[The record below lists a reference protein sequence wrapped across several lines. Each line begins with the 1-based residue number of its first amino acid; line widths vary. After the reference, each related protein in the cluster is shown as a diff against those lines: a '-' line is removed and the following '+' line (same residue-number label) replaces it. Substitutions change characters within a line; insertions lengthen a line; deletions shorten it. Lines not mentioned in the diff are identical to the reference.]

1 MPNNIRLLA
10 AATPSKMVNA
20 AQRTGTRALTARWH
34 AWLTTVLALTTVV
47 ASVLSPVLVTVTH
60 AASGSDYM
68 DQATDPHGAIWLRG
82 TTDGSITGPI
92 DPGTNPAST
101 TFGHLWTTD
110 VPSGFCRVD
119 TVANPDGTFS
129 QQLARNV
136 TGGCITTGGKSSQP
150 TLDPRRNA
158 DGSFYVYSCDWAVF
172 SQGCFRMTY
181 NPGTQ
186 TMTNS
191 ELLAPGR
198 FPTQARG
205 IKPFTTALGSDGN
218 LYVTSDITP
227 YIYRFSVPNDPNT
240 GNQQV
245 TVVGTSNDNSRIRAT
260 TWACWDPLRG
270 GTTGLPTCAQAAAAG
285 NPVPDLVLDQ
295 KGKMSVLMDPVNCA
309 GVPIDIANGGTPTA
323 TPACLPV
330 DVNIRVLTPMG
341 AYTEGIWDQVF
352 TAPAPYNAALK
363 PSYTA
368 PAAGG
373 HLNPN
378 LIYVTDS
385 PGAVSQ
391 IIRYTINSD
400 TQDSFSNFGIFAD
413 GTTRQYSFG
422 FTPAESPDGAMYLG
436 DDPTAGANAFNGN
449 LWRIPPGA
457 PADALGQPGLPATP
471 PPPPSLKVGT
481 LYGSGPSLPNDGIWL
496 PLYSDAAGS
505 TVKLNPDGSPT
516 GHLWLADAAAGF
528 CRMDVNPTPGAGAP
542 PSAAGAP
549 FFLNNNTCDLSVKKP
564 GQSALDPKPQ
574 PDGTH
579 ILYITDAG
587 TQSTGLTRLTYDW
600 AGTVCRTAT
609 GALMGPESLCNP
621 IVVAPGQGLD
631 NQRADAVAIDPSVGA
646 NGAVYVGFRLRNL
659 SASTQIARIV
669 NPATPTERVEFVAN
683 SGGRQTPIFNL
694 AFVKNPGDPNQSD
707 LYIGNNSGLD
717 FIANPKA
724 CQPGACSTIN
734 LLNVRGPKGMATDGI
749 DRIYMAGPAIPAT
762 CPPSC
767 PAPGTLKTTVNYYS
781 VQTGDAGTFSSQ
793 GAFLDGSTDQ
803 YDVINS
809 LAVDP
814 QGNVY
819 VADDPNALGLPAGQG
834 RVFKVPAVAQE
845 PIPSIV
851 SKPRNPT
858 NVATPTFAF
867 QSVDAAAS
875 FKCSLTPLG
884 APDALQNCTSPVT
897 YGATAAGGSTAA
909 IGSAIPLADGAY
921 VFKVEGIGAA
931 GTSFLNS
938 YLFRIDTVLPVVSIT
953 SSPASPSN
961 DNTPT
966 FGFTA
971 DKAGTTLHCSL
982 STGADNFQLCTSP
995 LTYPAQ
1001 PDGAYTFKV
1010 FGVDPAGNQSATVSS
1025 ALTIDTAAPTVTASP
1040 AGGVFTAPQS
1050 VVLTASEAA
1059 TIFYTTDGTTP
1070 TTASTSGASP
1080 VTVSVPGSLT
1090 LKYFATDA
1098 AGNVGTV
1105 ASQVYQI
1112 GSVTITQ
1119 NPPALTNNNA
1129 PTFAWTDA
1137 VAGRTFTCSL
1147 VLQTA
1152 ADSFSPCTSPITY
1165 PAKPDGAY
1173 RFVVKDSAGSS
1184 ASFLFTIDTTPP
1196 VVTLTQN
1203 PANPLASSTATFAF
1217 TSNEA
1222 GTTFECSFGL
1232 QTAPDA
1238 FSACT
1243 SPKSYSGLA
1252 DGAYVFKL
1260 KGTDQA
1266 TNTSAPVA
1274 YFFNVSAVAP
1284 PSITKAPTA
1293 TLTGLTTAETGTS
1306 ATTSSAGPITAGPK
1320 SVPVTISWAGTA
1332 CQSGATGCNIDHY
1345 VVQQSVNGL
1354 AFGPVTLASPTATSV
1369 TLNLTASPTNNSQ
1382 PATTY
1387 RYQVQAVDKAG
1398 SASAFTV
1405 AAPFTVPD
1413 TDNSFSSSFG
1423 GGWKGLS
1430 LNGAFGGTVQQSATA
1445 NATAQPANGAPA
1457 TSLALVSSVG
1467 PDRGKAQIKVDGQLI
1482 ATVDLY
1488 SPTQATGQV
1497 VWSINGLAPGVN
1509 HNLQVVATGTRNAA
1523 ASAANVDYDA
1533 VIGIH

>member
-1 MPNNIRLLA
+1 M
-10 AATPSKMVNA
+10 
-20 AQRTGTRALTARWH
+20 
-34 AWLTTVLALTTVV
+34 TTVLALVTAV
-47 ASVLSPVLVTVTH
+47 ASLLSPALVTVTQ

-68 DQATDPHGAIWLRG
+68 NQATDPHGAIWLRG
-82 TTDGSITGPI
+82 TTNGLTNGPM
-92 DPGTNPAST
+92 DPGTNPASA

-119 TVANPDGTFS
+119 TVVAADGTVS
-129 QQLARNV
+129 QQLARPSAYPGAPAS
-136 TGGCITTGGKSSQP
+136 GGCITTGGKSSQP

-158 DGSFYVYSCDWAVF
+158 DGTFYVYSCDWAVF

-181 NPGTQ
+181 DPGTQ
-186 TMTNS
+186 LMTNS

-205 IKPFTTALGSDGN
+205 IKPFTTALGTDGN

-227 YIYRFSVPNDPNT
+227 YIYRFSAPNDPNT
-240 GNQQV
+240 GNQTV
-245 TVVGTSNDNSRIRAT
+245 TVVGTSNDNSRMRAT
-260 TWACWDPLRG
+260 TWACWDTLRG
-270 GTTGLPTCAQAAAAG
+270 GTTGLPTCAQSAAAG

-295 KGKMSVLMDPVNCA
+295 KSKMTVLMDVANCA
-309 GVPIDIANGGTPTA
+309 GVPLDIANGGTPIG

-330 DVNIRVLTPMG
+330 DVNITVQTPMG
-341 AYTEGIWDQVF
+341 AYTEGIWDQVLTPP
-352 TAPAPYNAALK
+352 TAYNPANK
-363 PSYTA
+363 PAYTTG
-368 PAAGG
+368 AGA

-378 LIYVTDS
+378 VIYITDS

-391 IIRYTINSD
+391 VIRYTINSD
-400 TQDSFSNFGIFAD
+400 TQDSFSNFGVFPD

-422 FTPAESPDGAMYLG
+422 FSPAESPDGAMYLG

-449 LWRIPPGA
+449 IWRIPPGA

-471 PPPPSLKVGT
+471 PPPPSLKVGS
-481 LYGSGPSLPNDGIWL
+481 LYGSGVSLPGDGIWL
-496 PLYSDAAGS
+496 PLYSDAAGT
-505 TVKLNPDGSPT
+505 TVKFNADGSPS
-516 GHLWLADAAAGF
+516 GHLWLADSAAGF
-528 CRMDVNPTPGAGAP
+528 CRMDLNPAPGAGAP

-549 FFLNNNTCDLSVKKP
+549 FFLNSNTCDLSVKKP
-564 GQSALDPKPQ
+564 GQTALDPKPQ

-579 ILYITDAG
+579 ILYITDSG
-587 TQSTGLTRLTYDW
+587 TQSVGLVRLTYDW
-600 AGTVCRTAT
+600 AGNVCRTAA
-609 GALMGPESLCNP
+609 GALMGPESLCKP
-621 IVVAPGQGLD
+621 VVVAPGQGLD
-631 NQRADAVAIDPSVGA
+631 NQRADALAIDPSVGA
-646 NGAVYVGFRLRNL
+646 NGAVYVGFRLRNI

-683 SGGRQTPIFNL
+683 SGGKQTPIFNL

-707 LYIGNNSGLD
+707 LYIGNNGGLD
-717 FIANPKA
+717 YIANPKA
-724 CQPGACSTIN
+724 CQPGACSTVN
-734 LLNVRGPKGMATDGI
+734 LLGIGGPRGMATDGN
-749 DRIYMAGPAIPAT
+749 DKIYMVSPAIPAS
-762 CPPSC
+762 CPPTC
-767 PAPGTLKTTVNYYS
+767 PAPGTLKTNVDFYS

-793 GAFLDGSTDQ
+793 GGFPDGSIDQ
-803 YDVINS
+803 YDVTNS

-819 VADDPNALGLPAGQG
+819 VGDDPSALGLPAGQG
-834 RVFKVPAVAQE
+834 RVFKVPGIAQE

-851 SKPRNPT
+851 SKPKNPT
-858 NVATPTFAF
+858 NSGIASFAF
-867 QSVDAAAS
+867 QSADTAAS

-884 APDALQNCTSPVT
+884 APDALQNCTSPVS

-909 IGSAIPLADGAY
+909 IGSTIPLADGAY

-938 YLFRIDTVLPVVSIT
+938 YLFRIDTVVPLASII
-953 SSPASPSN
+953 SSPASPSS

-966 FGFTA
+966 FDFTA
-971 DKAGTTLHCSL
+971 DKAGTSLHCSL
-982 STGADNFQLCTSP
+982 SSGADNFQICTSP

-1025 ALTIDTAAPTVTASP
+1025 ALTIDTTAPTVSASP
-1040 AGGVFTAPQS
+1040 AGGVFTAAQA

-1070 TTASTSGASP
+1070 TTASTSGPSP
-1080 VTVSVPGSLT
+1080 VTVNVPGSLT
-1090 LKYFATDA
+1090 LKYFAKDA
-1098 AGNVGTV
+1098 AGNVGAV
-1105 ASQVYQI
+1105 ASQVYQV

-1119 NPPALTNNNA
+1119 NPPALTNKNA

-1147 VLQTA
+1147 VLQTGV
-1152 ADSFSPCTSPITY
+1152 DSFSACTSPKTY
-1165 PAKPDGAY
+1165 TAQPDGAY

-1184 ASFLFTIDTTPP
+1184 ASFLFTIDTTAP

-1217 TSNEA
+1217 TSNET
-1222 GTTFECSFGL
+1222 GTTFQCSFGL

-1260 KGTDQA
+1260 MGTDQA
-1266 TNTSAPVA
+1266 TNTSAPIS

-1284 PSITKAPTA
+1284 PSITRAPTA
-1293 TLTGLTTAETGTS
+1293 TLTGRTTAQTGTS
-1306 ATTSSAGPITAGPK
+1306 ATTTSAGPITAGPK

-1332 CQSGATGCNIDHY
+1332 CQSGATSCNIDHY
-1345 VVQQSVNGL
+1345 VLQQSINGL
-1354 AFGPVTLASPTATSV
+1354 AFAPVALASPTATSA
-1369 TLNLTASPTNNSQ
+1369 TLNLSASPTNNSQ

-1398 SASAFTV
+1398 TASAFAV

-1423 GGWKGLS
+1423 GGWKGVN
-1430 LNGAFGGTVQQSATA
+1430 LNGAFGGSVQQSSTA
-1445 NATAQPANGAPA
+1445 NATAQPANAAPA
-1457 TSLALVSSVG
+1457 TSLALVSTLG
-1467 PDRGKAQIKVDGQLI
+1467 PDRGKAQIKVDGQLM

-1488 SPTQATGQV
+1488 SPTQTTAQV

-1509 HNLQVVATGTRNAA
+1509 HNLQVVATNTRNVAS
-1523 ASAANVDYDA
+1523 SAANVDYDA
-1533 VIGIH
+1533 VIGIR